1 MAMFER
7 SIRRAAAAAERRAV
21 QRADALHERMRDE
34 LPAGIGAERV
44 AEGVR
49 VSGRGLRRRLA
60 LEPGLRRLIG
70 RFG

>member
-1 MAMFER
+1 MFER
-7 SIRRAAAAAERRAV
+7 LTERAISAARAHAEA
-21 QRADALHERMRDE
+21 RADSLHERMRNE

-49 VSGRGLRRRLA
+49 VSGRGLQRRLA